1 MDRRGF
7 TIIEIMIA
15 VIILSVG
22 LLGLASTAA
31 LVTRMIGRGQH
42 SAVSVM
48 FAQRTMDSVRVAAKP
63 TACAAS
69 IPSTVAGGSNTLY
82 RGSALL
88 ATNVWTFSKT
98 GTDGWVLRDSVRY
111 VTAKNNY
118 RSDVLA
124 TAFSCRL

>member
-7 TIIEIMIA
+7 TIVEIMIA
-15 VIILSVG
+15 IIILSVG

-48 FAQRTMDSVRVAAKP
+48 FAQRTMDSVRVAVRS
-63 TACAAS
+63 TACPTTPPAS
-69 IPSTVAGGSNTLY
+69 LAGGSNTLY

-88 ATNVWTFSKT
+88 ATNVWTFTKL
-98 GTDGWVLRDSVRY
+98 GTDGWVLRDSVKY

-118 RSDVLA
+118 RSDIFA

>member
-48 FAQRTMDSVRVAAKP
+48 FAQRTMDSVRVAVWT
-63 TACAAS
+63 TACPTTPPA
-69 IPSTVAGGSNTLY
+69 TLTGGSNTLY

-88 ATNVWTFSKT
+88 ATNTWTFSKIAA
-98 GTDGWVLRDSVRY
+98 DGWVLRDSVRY
-111 VTAKNNY
+111 VTAKNSY
-118 RSDVLA
+118 RSDILA